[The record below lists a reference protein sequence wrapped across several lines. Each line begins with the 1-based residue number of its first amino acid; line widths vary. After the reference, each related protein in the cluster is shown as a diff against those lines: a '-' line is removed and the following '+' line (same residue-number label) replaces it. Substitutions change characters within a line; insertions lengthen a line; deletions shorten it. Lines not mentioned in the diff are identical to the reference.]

1 MLSKRLFAILSMIVA
16 LSLAI
21 MACGGGGAATEAPD
35 PTRTP
40 RATEAEEDPTEE
52 VEEDPT
58 EEPEEEP
65 TEEPE
70 EEPTE
75 EPEDEPTA
83 EQGIVAGEVAV
94 TTVYGYV
101 DEYEYF
107 HIVGLVHNDTEDP
120 ATNIELTLELVDANG
135 ESVLTDFDGNAVDS
149 VEFSPFLYTIA
160 QGETTPFDYYINA
173 SELDPSELEGTVTV
187 TDFDEG
193 DVDRGQVE
201 VINDTV
207 TFGEFGSIYMTGE
220 LVNLSDEPVI
230 VNSLAGAL
238 LAPDGTA
245 LAADGSF
252 SLTRYLA
259 PNGDEAGNDRTPFS
273 ITLDGPADDAD
284 TSVFYYDVDVA
295 DPVDTASLIAVDITS
310 AYIDDFD
317 NLHIF
322 ANIGNNGDEVL
333 SISLVAGLY
342 DEEGTVIDAAT
353 ASVPIYVGPGDV
365 IPVSFDYFSAVNS
378 TEDLLAAVA
387 SYSVQVDPY
396 WTYETSFDVVALE
409 TANESSESSDGYVTF
424 TGDVVNTSEE
434 SLSSASLILA
444 IYDGEEVLYS
454 SSWTSVYPEED
465 TIAPGATLPF
475 ELTLYIPSDVDTTDY
490 TFFTF
495 VQGYV
500 D

>member
-1 MLSKRLFAILSMIVA
+1 MLSKRLLAILSMIVA
-16 LSLAI
+16 LTLATL
-21 MACGGGGAATEAPD
+21 ACGGGGAATEAPD

-40 RATEAEEDPTEE
+40 RATAEEEPTEE
-52 VEEDPT
+52 VEADPT

-70 EEPTE
+70 AEPTE
-75 EPEDEPTA
+75 EPEEEPTA
-83 EQGIVAGEVAV
+83 EPGIVAGEVAV

-101 DEYEYF
+101 DEYDYF
-107 HIVGLVHNDTEDP
+107 HVVGLVYNDTEDA

-135 ESVLTDFDGNAVDS
+135 DSVLTDVDGNAVDS

-160 QGETTPFDYYINA
+160 QGEVTPFDYYINA
-173 SELDPSELEGTVTV
+173 SDLDPSELEGTVTV
-187 TDFDEG
+187 TDFDDG
-193 DVDRGQVE
+193 DVNRGSVE
-201 VINDTV
+201 VVNDTV
-207 TFGEFGSIYMTGE
+207 TFGEFGTIYMTGE
-220 LVNLSDEPVI
+220 LVNLSNEPVI

-273 ITLDGPADDAD
+273 ITLDGPAEDAD
-284 TSVFYYDVDVA
+284 TSVFYYDVDIA
-295 DPVDTASLIAVDITS
+295 DEVDTAALISVDITS
-310 AYIDDFD
+310 AYVDDFD

-322 ANIGNNGDEVL
+322 ANIGNNGDQVL
-333 SISLVAGLY
+333 SISLVGGLY
-342 DEEGTVIDAAT
+342 AEDGTVLDAAT
-353 ASVPIYVGPGDV
+353 ASVPIYVGPGEV
-365 IPVSFDYFSAVNS
+365 RPVSFDYFGAANS
-378 TEDLLAAVA
+378 SEDVLGQVA
-387 SYSVQVDPY
+387 SYSIQVDPY

-409 TANESSESSDGYVTF
+409 TANESSEVSDGYVTF
-424 TGDVVNTSEE
+424 TGDVINTSEE
-434 SLSSASLILA
+434 NLSSATLILA

-454 SSWTSVYPEED
+454 SSWTSVYPDGD

-475 ELTLYIPSDVDTTDY
+475 EVTLYIPSDVDTSSY
-490 TFFTF
+490 TFFTY